1 MKKLFTLISIL
12 SVLFISSCSSYKKST
27 DIDMMYGVSV
37 TKAITAKPDTLT
49 VAQMDSV
56 VKVDKLPVLNKWV
69 QNVYKDE
76 STLTNIVYKTLY
88 DKSSNTVYTVKIL
101 NNSVYVLSSNWTL
114 QLLERLHSYVNIPL
128 VIFFMKT
135 KAWKCWPLLA
145 SLSCAKR
152 T

>member
-12 SVLFISSCSSYKKST
+12 SVLFISSCGSYKNST

-76 STLTNIVYKTLY
+76 SRKDNYSYYTYTSIP
-88 DKSSNTVYTVKIL
+88 KSLIKLVKL
-101 NNSVYVLSSNWTL
+101 NK
-114 QLLERLHSYVNIPL
+114 I
-128 VIFFMKT
+128 
-135 KAWKCWPLLA
+135 
-145 SLSCAKR
+145 
-152 T
+152 

>member
-12 SVLFISSCSSYKKST
+12 SVLFILISILSVLFISSCGSYKNAT
-27 DIDMMYGVSV
+27 DIDGTYGVSV

-76 STLTNIVYKTLY
+76 STFTNIVYKTLY

-101 NNSVYVLSSNWTL
+101 NNSVYVLSKRTL
-114 QLLERLHSYVNIPL
+114 QTR
-128 VIFFMKT
+128 
-135 KAWKCWPLLA
+135 
-145 SLSCAKR
+145 
-152 T
+152 

>member
-27 DIDMMYGVSV
+27 DMMYGVSV

-101 NNSVYVLSSNWTL
+101 NNSVYVLSKRTL
-114 QLLERLHSYVNIPL
+114 QTR
-128 VIFFMKT
+128 
-135 KAWKCWPLLA
+135 
-145 SLSCAKR
+145 
-152 T
+152 

>member
-12 SVLFISSCSSYKKST
+12 SVLFISSCGSYKNST

-101 NNSVYVLSSNWTL
+101 NNSVYVLS
-114 QLLERLHSYVNIPL
+114 
-128 VIFFMKT
+128 
-135 KAWKCWPLLA
+135 
-145 SLSCAKR
+145 KR
-152 T
+152 TLPTR

>member
-12 SVLFISSCSSYKKST
+12 SVLFISSCGSYKNAT
-27 DIDMMYGVSV
+27 DVDGTCGVSV
-37 TKAITAKPDTLT
+37 IKAITAKPDTLT

-56 VKVDKLPVLNKWV
+56 VKVDRLPALNKWV

-101 NNSVYVLSSNWTL
+101 NNSVYVLSKRTL
-114 QLLERLHSYVNIPL
+114 QTR
-128 VIFFMKT
+128 
-135 KAWKCWPLLA
+135 
-145 SLSCAKR
+145 
-152 T
+152 

>member
-1 MKKLFTLISIL
+1 MKKLFTLISVL
-12 SVLFISSCSSYKKST
+12 SVLFISSCGSYKNAT
-27 DIDMMYGVSV
+27 DIDGTYGVSV
-37 TKAITAKPDTLT
+37 TKSITAKPDTLT

-101 NNSVYVLSSNWTL
+101 NNSVYVLSKRTL
-114 QLLERLHSYVNIPL
+114 QTR
-128 VIFFMKT
+128 
-135 KAWKCWPLLA
+135 
-145 SLSCAKR
+145 
-152 T
+152 